1 MQPLDHLRIGAL
13 TFAAE
18 ARVSCLLSQKRL
30 EKEGAPLAGRSS
42 PRHPRP
48 APPTAGVARTAV
60 EGEAQPKVRPI
71 SPCPSPHKPGG
82 AAGGSP
88 CGAAPPRARP
98 VLPRLGG
105 RAAEEGRGT
114 APPPGLGPQGGAARE
129 PCESAEEI
137 REEEN
142 GRGGPRCRPGPD
154 PASGQPGLPSAPSP
168 RPAGPAQP
176 HSPTS
181 WPRPYRRS
189 APPARPGGLAA
200 AAALGPP
207 WPLPWWLPGWAL
219 CAPRR

>member
-1 MQPLDHLRIGAL
+1 MWGSAP
-13 TFAAE
+13 
-18 ARVSCLLSQKRL
+18 
-30 EKEGAPLAGRSS
+30 EGS
-42 PRHPRP
+42 PRAP
-48 APPTAGVARTAV
+48 AA
-60 EGEAQPKVRPI
+60 
-71 SPCPSPHKPGG
+71 
-82 AAGGSP
+82 
-88 CGAAPPRARP
+88 
-98 VLPRLGG
+98 LGG

-114 APPPGLGPQGGAARE
+114 APPPGLGPQEGAARE
-129 PCESAEEI
+129 LCESAEEI

-189 APPARPGGLAA
+189 APPARPGGLAG

-219 CAPRR
+219 CAPRRERERREGGYEPRLETRSRGRAGA